1 LKHQTRKAISKNE
14 YTQIVQDF
22 CSFSRRKKV
31 RIAGYVILSTTQTMG
46 KKTSKLGIFFAGNR
60 LSWLRKGFSTSE
72 YSDIAYHRLL
82 AADCNAF
89 E

>member
-1 LKHQTRKAISKNE
+1 MISKNE

-31 RIAGYVILSTTQTMG
+31 RIAGYVILFTTQTMG

-60 LSWLRKGFSTSE
+60 LMLCASNNRAGNHNQKNVQKLASF
-72 YSDIAYHRLL
+72 IAPQK
-82 AADCNAF
+82 
-89 E
+89 